1 MMSRLIKESFESNN
15 LNSAI
20 SKMSKSEKE
29 LFTED
34 LQEIAKKYDQELS
47 SFDDNQVSIVES
59 KDELGPDSEDC
70 LIFNLSDKKWYIK
83 TDGLFMSES
92 VNDYE
97 KIEQIEG
104 DDFKNLPDGTIV
116 IADLRDLGGGY
127 GDPAYYVCV
136 KYFCPLDERPFAL
149 QNKKE
154 GRDCESLSRT
164 IFRCSWVIDRSA
176 YVGSGKIW
184 LVKPKDIRL
193 MSSYKMMSLGKLNG
207 YDLTLKANDSSEE
220 KKYFIASYLKGT
232 SSLVE
237 GRLLVFHLDKFN
249 STGLS
254 SKVSKRGQ
262 YDKTTEEEKKAE
274 NILRYTKTILDKHE
288 GDEDFIKKYL
298 LGREYKMFFI
308 CMGISGYA
316 SLNFGEPQK
325 YVEYFSNNYK
335 RILDL
340 IKKIKSDDII
350 SKRMDKIFEIN
361 RLVSDKID
369 TFDFTDPY
377 DLRAY
382 TYYAQ
387 LVKRTCQDIFSGISD
402 QDFKKIYNSAKNICK

>member
-1 MMSRLIKESFESNN
+1 MMYRLIKESFESNN

-34 LQEIAKKYDQELS
+34 LQKIAEKYDQELS

-116 IADLRDLGGGY
+116 IADLRDGGGY

-149 QNKKE
+149 QNKKQGKE
-154 GRDCESLSRT
+154 CESLFRT
-164 IFRCSWVIDRSA
+164 IFRSSWVIDRSA

-193 MSSYKMMSLGKLNG
+193 MSSYKRMSLGEVKKYG
-207 YDLTLKANDSSEE
+207 LTLKTKDSGEE
-220 KKYFIASYLKGT
+220 KKYFIAGYLKGT
-232 SSLVE
+232 SSLGE

-262 YDKTTEEEKKAE
+262 YDKTTEDEKKAE

-308 CMGISGYA
+308 CMGISGYS
-316 SLNFGEPQK
+316 SLNFGNTQNHIIR
-325 YVEYFSNNYK
+325 FSIDY
-335 RILDL
+335 
-340 IKKIKSDDII
+340 KKILEKIKEMKSDDLI

-377 DLRAY
+377 DLKAY
-382 TYYAQ
+382 MYYAN
-387 LVKRTCQDIFSGISD
+387 LVRNTCRDILGRISD